1 MSAPWGFALLVGV
14 FFGVMAVMVAGAM
27 VYAWWFG
34 DVDPGLTPR
43 EVELDAWI
51 EETLRSGR

>member
-1 MSAPWGFALLVGV
+1 VTAAGFALLVV
-14 FFGVMAVMVAGAM
+14 IFYGVMAVMVAGAM
-27 VYAWWFG
+27 FVAWLFG

-51 EETLRSGR
+51 EDVLESGR